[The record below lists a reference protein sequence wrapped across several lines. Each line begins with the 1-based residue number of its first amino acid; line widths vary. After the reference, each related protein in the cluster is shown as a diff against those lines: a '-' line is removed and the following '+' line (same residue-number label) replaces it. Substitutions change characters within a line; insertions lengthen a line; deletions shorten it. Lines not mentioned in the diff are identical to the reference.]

1 MKVIFVITSAVI
13 ILMQWMG
20 LFAGVSRASTD
31 FLFTPTREKSAL
43 ISMVAID
50 DRALTT
56 IGRWPWSRETQAALL
71 SAINKGKPT
80 VIGYDIVVDDPTENR
95 ADALFAKTLA
105 SIGTVVLPGDTARVV
120 VDIDG
125 DGAVRRLPCAD
136 SFALAV
142 ARKMTPGVRCPSGR
156 LIINYR
162 MDAHSLPVI
171 SALDVLSGVH
181 IPTSPI
187 VLVGITSPSL
197 QDMRKTPLASAL
209 MPGVYIHTNAID
221 TLVSDRIVREA
232 PVLLGLGATMLFL
245 ASFVVLL
252 WRIKYVWGLLLLLL
266 WSMIPIVL
274 AIVAFGR
281 GIRFE
286 IWYMEMGLVLTYA
299 SQLAAEYIVEWRR
312 RRFVT
317 EAFGKYLSPH
327 IVKALI
333 AHPDRLTLGGET
345 RRISVFFSDIRS
357 FTTISESMEPK
368 ALVALLNTFLS
379 FATDRILVHDG
390 TVDKYIGDAIVAFW
404 NAPIDQSD
412 HAFRTA
418 KAAIAIRDGMDR
430 FDRLKIGIGLH
441 TGDALVGNVGSSNR
455 LSYTA
460 IGDTVNTASRLESVT
475 KQYGVSI
482 ACSQSFYKAVTQ
494 DGGGA
499 LVFRKLDTVILKGKK
514 LPLVIYELVGN
525 SGFVNIPILQKIQQ
539 YAKGLT
545 LYERGTFRDAQI
557 AFAHP
562 KLREDMP
569 ARVMID
575 RCISFLKHPPRKW
588 NGVTELVNK

>member
-1 MKVIFVITSAVI
+1 MKVIFVVVSAVI
-13 ILMQWMG
+13 IFMQWMG
-20 LFAGVSRASTD
+20 LFASAQRSSTD
-31 FLFTPTREKSAL
+31 FLFTPTREKSVL

-50 DRALTT
+50 DRSLTT
-56 IGRWPWSRETQAALL
+56 IGRWPWPRETQAKLL
-71 SAINKGKPT
+71 LAINQGKPT
-80 VIGYDIVVDDPTENR
+80 VVGYDIVVDDPTETH

-105 SIGTVVLPGDTARVV
+105 FIGTVVLPGPTARVV

-125 DGAVRRLPCAD
+125 DGAVRRFPCAD

-142 ARKMTPGVRCPSGR
+142 ARKMIPGTQCPSDR

-171 SALDVLSGVH
+171 SASDVLNGTN

-221 TLVSDRIVREA
+221 TLVSKRTVREA
-232 PVLLGLGATMLFL
+232 PKLLGIGATTLLL
-245 ASFVVLL
+245 ASFVVFL
-252 WRIKYVWGLLLLLL
+252 WRVKYVWGIALLMI
-266 WSMIPIVL
+266 WGMIPVIL
-274 AIVAFGR
+274 AIVGFER

-286 IWYMEMGLVLTYA
+286 IWYMEVGLVLTYA
-299 SQLAAEYIVEWRR
+299 SQLATEYLFEWRR

-317 EAFGKYLSPH
+317 QAFGKYLSPH
-327 IVKALI
+327 IVTSLI

-379 FATDRILVHDG
+379 FATERILAHDG

-404 NAPIDQSD
+404 NAPMDQAD
-412 HAFRTA
+412 HAVRTA
-418 KAAIAIRDGMDR
+418 KAALAIRDGMNR
-430 FDRLKIGIGLH
+430 FDELAIGIGLH

-460 IGDTVNTASRLESVT
+460 IGDTVNTASRLEGIT
-475 KQYGVSI
+475 KQYGVPI
-482 ACSQSFYKAVTQ
+482 IVSQSFYDEVNRVNRDAV
-494 DGGGA
+494 
-499 LVFRKLDTVILKGKK
+499 LFRKLDTVILKGKK
-514 LPLVIYELVGN
+514 TPLAIYELVGIKGLADQATLRKIQQYGAGLTHYERGAFRAARAALPHP
-525 SGFVNIPILQKIQQ
+525 SLKADILQKIRILQ
-539 YAKGLT
+539 GS
-545 LYERGTFRDAQI
+545 R
-557 AFAHP
+557 
-562 KLREDMP
+562 
-569 ARVMID
+569 
-575 RCISFLKHPPRKW
+575 
-588 NGVTELVNK
+588 LV